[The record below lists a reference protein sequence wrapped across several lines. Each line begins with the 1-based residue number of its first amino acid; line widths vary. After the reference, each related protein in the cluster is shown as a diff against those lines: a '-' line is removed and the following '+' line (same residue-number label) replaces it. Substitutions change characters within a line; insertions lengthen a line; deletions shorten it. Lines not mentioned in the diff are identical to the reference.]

1 MAAKKWW
8 WTWKT
13 KKSIKKETKMVEKAP
28 EIDENAVSTVVENE
42 ISDDEIQSGTTF
54 QSEEEIFIKKSTK
67 GTKYKKS
74 KVIWDIGWTKVEKP
88 VWRIKFEAQV
98 APYPLFMLPEDIRKY
113 LIRKWFNSE
122 IYKKD
127 KEWLEKHNV
136 DMEIVEKLKQ
146 FLTERL

>member
-1 MAAKKWW
+1 MPAKRKI
-8 WTWKT
+8 T
-13 KKSIKKETKMVEKAP
+13 IKKKVAEVEKTP
-28 EIDENAVSTVVENE
+28 EIEENTVSTVVENK
-42 ISDDEIQSGTTF
+42 ISDDEIASGTIVH
-54 QSEEEIFIKKSTK
+54 EEQEIFLKKSTK
-67 GTKYKKS
+67 WTKYKKS

-88 VWRIKFEAQV
+88 MWRIKFEAQV

-113 LIRKWFNSE
+113 LVRNGFTSNL
-122 IYKKD
+122 YLKD